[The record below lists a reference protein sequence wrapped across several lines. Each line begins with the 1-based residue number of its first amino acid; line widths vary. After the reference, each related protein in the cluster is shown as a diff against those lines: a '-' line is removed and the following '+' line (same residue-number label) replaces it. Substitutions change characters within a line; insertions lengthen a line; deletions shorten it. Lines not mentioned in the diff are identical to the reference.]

1 MADAA
6 SFGDRGWGSSRS
18 HTPEKSRREK
28 LACPHPAGLS
38 GSPESL
44 RMPQHRPPGAPGPTA
59 ACGLRVLQRWQA
71 GAAGDRWLTLGATIS
86 PSPAPAAAPAR
97 STIPAG
103 DHPTHNLFSE
113 SQGGNTTFH
122 DQDSSFQNNPTACT
136 PYSSPHHLGPQS
148 SASWGSRVPPVT
160 LGAPSPVPSQQGR
173 TFQLQRNLRI
183 MSPGILTPDSAL
195 GLPHPNPGHPLTSA
209 SAPLGCICLCFSS

>member
-103 DHPTHNLFSE
+103 IILHTTYFPSPGVETQRFMTEIPAFRITPQLVLLTQVPTISAPKVAHHGALESLLSLLAPPHRSHPSRAELFSYR
-113 SQGGNTTFH
+113 G
-122 DQDSSFQNNPTACT
+122 
-136 PYSSPHHLGPQS
+136 
-148 SASWGSRVPPVT
+148 
-160 LGAPSPVPSQQGR
+160 
-173 TFQLQRNLRI
+173 
-183 MSPGILTPDSAL
+183 
-195 GLPHPNPGHPLTSA
+195 TSA
-209 SAPLGCICLCFSS
+209 

>member
-71 GAAGDRWLTLGATIS
+71 GAAGDRWLTSEPPYLPVQRQQQHLRGLQFPQGIILHTTYFPSPRVETQRFMTKIPAFRITPQLVLLTQVPTIS
-86 PSPAPAAAPAR
+86 APKVA
-97 STIPAG
+97 
-103 DHPTHNLFSE
+103 
-113 SQGGNTTFH
+113 
-122 DQDSSFQNNPTACT
+122 
-136 PYSSPHHLGPQS
+136 HHG
-148 SASWGSRVPPVT
+148 
-160 LGAPSPVPSQQGR
+160 
-173 TFQLQRNLRI
+173 
-183 MSPGILTPDSAL
+183 AL
-195 GLPHPNPGHPLTSA
+195 GSLLSLLAPPHRSHPSRAELSSYRGTSA
-209 SAPLGCICLCFSS
+209 